1 METEITFSGELRKLI
16 DLLKEIT
23 LNDIKHYRGVMKY
36 EEALGKSPIEV
47 HQRYFERL
55 LKDNVFNITTEMAV
69 GEWLETGN
77 HSIVFGKG
85 KAGALL
91 SLSEI
96 YRATKSRAA
105 KPQAVA
111 TIPKL
116 PIYCRAILLHL
127 YRIFTII
134 EPNETIENRWKII
147 QQDLRNGPQPSM
159 MQSVVGPILDLIKS
173 VAPNMAPEHQKM
185 LDAVANVAKSDSLA
199 ETMSQLGGHM
209 SSLATLVPKLL
220 PKVISGITDIQSGTG
235 DVSSLLAGLVADEDV
250 RSQLSKMDGLKPLLI
265 ETAQSLQASGT
276 DMSEILNPD
285 MMNLPLGEFVQKLIN
300 APDTQQEL
308 TAFNSQATALMKN
321 PDMFKKL
328 VAVGQ
333 TLTGNQPA
341 RDDLGLASL
350 SGPARPPPARS
361 APITDL
367 SQLQRSLSALTP
379 EQMAALSQ
387 MMAASQLMK
396 Q

>member
-1 METEITFSGELRKLI
+1 MEPEITFPGELQKLI

-23 LNDIKHYRGVMKY
+23 LNDIKNYRAVVKY
-36 EEALGKSPIEV
+36 EEALGRSPVEV

-55 LKDNVFNITTEMAV
+55 LKENVFNITTEMTV
-69 GEWLETGN
+69 GEWLEVGN
-77 HSIVFGKG
+77 HSVIFGKG

-91 SLSEI
+91 NLSEI
-96 YRATKSRAA
+96 YRATKSRAS
-105 KPQAVA
+105 KPQAVM
-111 TIPKL
+111 TTPKL

-173 VAPNMAPEHQKM
+173 VSPNMAPEHQKM

-199 ETMSQLGGHM
+199 ETMTQLGGHM
-209 SSLATLVPKLL
+209 SSFAALAPKLL
-220 PKVISGITDIQSGTG
+220 PKVISGITDIQSGAS
-235 DVSSLLAGLVADEDV
+235 DVSSMLAGLISDDDV
-250 RSQLSKMDGLKPLLI
+250 KSQLSKMEGLKPLLI

-308 TAFNSQATALMKN
+308 TAFNTQATTLMKN
-321 PDMFKKL
+321 PETFKKL

-350 SGPARPPPARS
+350 SGPARPPPTRTG
-361 APITDL
+361 PITDL
-367 SQLQRSLSALTP
+367 SQLQQSLSALSP

-387 MMAASQLMK
+387 MMAASQLVK